1 MEGSDGEGILSG
13 RQSRKEGRV
22 SLLFIWEFLG
32 GRGFVE
38 GGGGE
43 GVFSGHQF
51 TREGGV
57 SLLCIWKFLGGRGFV
72 EGSEDEG
79 NFSGHQFTREGG
91 VSLPCTR
98 KFLGRGEMWE
108 GRGMSFLSCTF
119 ILLLDNGCVGG
130 FVSFCDICVG
140 FSFNYAPI
148 LAVVLAFICMYD

>member
-22 SLLFIWEFLG
+22 SLLCIWEFLG

-43 GVFSGHQF
+43 GVFSGH
-51 TREGGV
+51 R
-57 SLLCIWKFLGGRGFV
+57 
-72 EGSEDEG
+72 
-79 NFSGHQFTREGG
+79 FTREGG

-98 KFLGRGEMWE
+98 KILGGGEMWE

-119 ILLLDNGCVGG
+119 ILLLGDGCVGC

-140 FSFNYAPI
+140 FSFGFAPI
-148 LAVVLAFICMYD
+148 LAVVLAFSCIYDGIFGCLGSSLFFLLFFMSLLFS